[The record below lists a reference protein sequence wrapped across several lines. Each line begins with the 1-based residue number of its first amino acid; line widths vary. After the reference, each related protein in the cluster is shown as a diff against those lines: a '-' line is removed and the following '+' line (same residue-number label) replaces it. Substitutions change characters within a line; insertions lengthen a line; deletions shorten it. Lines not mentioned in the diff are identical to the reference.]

1 LIDWSLRNLKSVGTT
16 RAITAATSN
25 IMKSSFTKNL
35 FFNVAAGLL
44 AFAVLPYLP
53 VSGSELFC
61 GATIAGIAVIA
72 LNDYRPRRP
81 LRIKVSLRKP
91 APVVAVRR
99 RVSAL
104 VAA

>member
-1 LIDWSLRNLKSVGTT
+1 
-16 RAITAATSN
+16 
-25 IMKSSFTKNL
+25 
-35 FFNVAAGLL
+35 
-44 AFAVLPYLP
+44 
-53 VSGSELFC
+53 LFC